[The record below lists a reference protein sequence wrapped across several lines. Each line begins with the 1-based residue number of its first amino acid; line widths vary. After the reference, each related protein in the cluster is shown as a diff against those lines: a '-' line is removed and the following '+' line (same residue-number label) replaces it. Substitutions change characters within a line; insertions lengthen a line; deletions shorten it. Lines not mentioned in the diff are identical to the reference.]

1 MRTGGRLL
9 VDQLVV
15 HGVDIAFGVP
25 GESYLAVLDAL
36 YDAPIRFVA
45 CRHEVGAANMA
56 DAYGKL
62 TGRPGICM
70 VTRGPGATHAAG
82 GIHTAFQDS
91 TPLILLIGQVGRDM
105 MGREA
110 FQEIDY
116 RHMFGPM
123 AKWVEQI
130 DDPGRIPEL
139 VSRAFH
145 VATSGRPGPVVLALP
160 EDMLVEE
167 SAVAD
172 AKPGAVIR
180 VHPDP
185 AHVER
190 AREMLA
196 GAERPLVV
204 VGGAPWSVEAH
215 DALTAWCTESAL
227 PIASGWRRQDYVD
240 NSSDAYVGHLALGA
254 DPRLAQ
260 RVRDAD
266 VLLVIG
272 DRLSEITTAGYTLL
286 AVPDPTQALIHVT
299 ADPDELGR
307 VYTPAL
313 AVTGSPDTFA
323 RALSALPP
331 LEPGPREEGTRQG
344 RRDYLD
350 NLRCLP
356 MPGDLDMGEV
366 MAIVRGRLPADA
378 IFTNGAGN
386 FSVWA
391 HRFYEF
397 RDYPTQLA
405 PTSGAMGYGV
415 PAAVAAK
422 LLHPER
428 DVVAIAG
435 DGDFLMTGQELATAV
450 QYDAPIVVLIVN
462 NGMLGTIRMHQER
475 HYPGRV
481 SGTDLVNPDF
491 GALAEAFGA
500 HGAVVERTEDFAAA
514 FDAALGA
521 RSSRRDRAA
530 RRPRGADAAAVA
542 DRDSRAGDRAA
553 LDVVGSHRP
562 PRPRPEELPRW
573 QSRTQAR

>member
-1 MRTGGRLL
+1 MRSGGKLL
-9 VDQLVV
+9 VDQLAV
-15 HGVDIAFGVP
+15 HGVELAFGVP

-36 YDAPIRFVA
+36 YDAPIRYVA

-82 GIHTAFQDS
+82 GVHTAYQDS
-91 TPLILLIGQVGRDM
+91 TPLILLIGQVGREM

-123 AKWVEQI
+123 AKWVAQV
-130 DDPGRIPEL
+130 DSADRIPEL

-145 VATSGRPGPVVLALP
+145 VATAGRPGPVVLALP

-167 SAVAD
+167 SGAAD
-172 AKPGAVIR
+172 AVPYRITR
-180 VHPDP
+180 VHP
-185 AHVER
+185 
-190 AREMLA
+190 AREDLERTRGLLA
-196 GAERPLVV
+196 EAERPLVV
-204 VGGAPWSVEAH
+204 VGGAPWSAEAH
-215 DALTAWCTESAL
+215 AALTTWCSAGAL

-240 NSSDAYVGHLALGA
+240 NTSDGYVGHLALGA
-254 DPRLAQ
+254 EPRLAQ

-286 AVPDPTQALIHVT
+286 RVPNPSQALVHVS

-307 VYTPAL
+307 VYAPEL
-313 AVTGSPDTFA
+313 AVAASPDTFA
-323 RALSALPP
+323 VALSELAP
-331 LEPGPREEGTRQG
+331 LDPAPRRARTAEARAE
-344 RRDYLD
+344 YLE
-350 NLRCLP
+350 NLRHVP
-356 MPGDLDMGEV
+356 MPGSLDMGEV
-366 MAIVRGRLPADA
+366 MALVRARLPADA
-378 IFTNGAGN
+378 ILTNGAGN

-397 RDYPTQLA
+397 RRYPTQLA

-422 LLHPER
+422 MLFPER
-428 DVVAIAG
+428 AVVAMAG

-450 QYDAPIVVLIVN
+450 QLDAAIVVLLVN
-462 NGMLGTIRMHQER
+462 NGMYGTIRMHQER
-475 HYPGRV
+475 NYPGRV

-491 GALAEAFGA
+491 AELARAFGA
-500 HGAVVERTEDFAAA
+500 HGAVVARTRDFAAA
-514 FDAALGA
+514 FDEALACG
-521 RSSRRDRAA
+521 
-530 RRPRGADAAAVA
+530 RP
-542 DRDSRAGDRAA
+542 A
-553 LDVVGSHRP
+553 LIELRVDP
-562 PRPRPEELPRW
+562 EALTPR
-573 QSRTQAR
+573 QSLTEIREQAQARLATS

>member
-1 MRTGGRLL
+1 M
-9 VDQLVV
+9 
-15 HGVDIAFGVP
+15 
-25 GESYLAVLDAL
+25 LDAL

-130 DDPGRIPEL
+130 DDPEPDPRARLARLPRRHLGPPRARRARAARGHARRGVRRRRREARRGHPRPSG
-139 VSRAFH
+139 SRA
-145 VATSGRPGPVVLALP
+145 TSSGR
-160 EDMLVEE
+160 
-167 SAVAD
+167 
-172 AKPGAVIR
+172 
-180 VHPDP
+180 
-185 AHVER
+185 R
-190 AREMLA
+190 AMLA

-215 DALTAWCTESAL
+215 DALTAWCAASAL
-227 PIASGWRRQDYVD
+227 PVASGWRRQDYVD

-286 AVPDPTQALIHVT
+286 SVPDPAQALIHVT

-313 AVTGSPDTFA
+313 GDRGVARHVRA
-323 RALSALPP
+323 RALGAAAARAGRARGGDAPGAPGLPRQPPLPP
-331 LEPGPREEGTRQG
+331 DAG
-344 RRDYLD
+344 RARH
-350 NLRCLP
+350 
-356 MPGDLDMGEV
+356 
-366 MAIVRGRLPADA
+366 GR
-378 IFTNGAGN
+378 
-386 FSVWA
+386 
-391 HRFYEF
+391 
-397 RDYPTQLA
+397 
-405 PTSGAMGYGV
+405 
-415 PAAVAAK
+415 
-422 LLHPER
+422 
-428 DVVAIAG
+428 G
-435 DGDFLMTGQELATAV
+435 DGDRA
-450 QYDAPIVVLIVN
+450 
-462 NGMLGTIRMHQER
+462 R
-475 HYPGRV
+475 
-481 SGTDLVNPDF
+481 
-491 GALAEAFGA
+491 
-500 HGAVVERTEDFAAA
+500 AAA
-514 FDAALGA
+514 GGCDLHERRRQLLGLGA
-521 RSSRRDRAA
+521 SLLRVQGLPDPARADERCDGVRRA
-530 RRPRGADAAAVA
+530 RGRCRQAPP
-542 DRDSRAGDRAA
+542 SRAGSWSRSRATA
-553 LDVVGSHRP
+553 TS
-562 PRPRPEELPRW
+562 
-573 QSRTQAR
+573 